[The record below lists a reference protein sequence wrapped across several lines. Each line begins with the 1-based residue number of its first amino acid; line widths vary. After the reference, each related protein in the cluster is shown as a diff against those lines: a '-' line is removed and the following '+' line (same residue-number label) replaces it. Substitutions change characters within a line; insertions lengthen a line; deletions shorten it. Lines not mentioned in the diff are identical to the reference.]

1 MASIV
6 GTRDPNSNIAQVG
19 TTTRWTPVT
28 RLAFSAE
35 LMWSRLDQN
44 NWSIIALPAI
54 GTKDAA
60 VYAFKDLS
68 TIVGACRI
76 AYQFL

>member
-1 MASIV
+1 
-6 GTRDPNSNIAQVG
+6 
-19 TTTRWTPVT
+19 
-28 RLAFSAE
+28 
-35 LMWSRLDQN
+35 MWSRLDQN